1 MTVGHKALAN
11 LLFVELGHLAQLL
24 HRRMTLVLLLKLVNL
39 VVDLVERP
47 HLIERQAHDAALLC
61 NGLQDA
67 LANPPYCIGYKL
79 ESTCLVEFLG
89 SLDKPD
95 VTLVNQ
101 ISKSESLVLILLCYR
116 HDESQV
122 GCHQLVL
129 GSLALRTSLAYLL
142 CQLNLLVDG
151 DKRCTT
157 DFHKI
162 LVQSFAR
169 TVCNTLLNL

>member
-1 MTVGHKALAN
+1 
-11 LLFVELGHLAQLL
+11 
-24 HRRMTLVLLLKLVNL
+24 MTLVLLLKLVDL
-39 VVDLVERP
+39 VVDLVERT
-47 HLIERQAHDAALLC
+47 HLVERQAHDAALLGY
-61 NGLQDA
+61 GLQDA
-67 LANPPYCIGYKL
+67 LANPPHGIADKL
-79 ESTCLVEFLG
+79 ESSCLVEFLG
-89 SLDKPD
+89 SLDKTD

-101 ISKSESLVLILLCYR
+101 ISKSESLMLILLCHR
-116 HDESQV
+116 NDESQV

-129 GSLALRTSLAYLL
+129 GSLALRTTLAYLL
-142 CQLNLLVDG
+142 CQLNLLVNG